1 MGRIIVGFPG
11 VGKSSLK
18 EMGWIDLRSD
28 CFWVDN
34 EDKKIRP
41 EGWYES
47 FCNVAI
53 DLADQGYD
61 VLVPSHEA
69 IRRYLKS
76 KKQSYTVVYPDP
88 SLKEAWIEKL
98 KTRYEENPNW
108 ETLSAYDAVLD
119 HWDDFMKDLS
129 SEESSII
136 IKDMGYSLYDMISD
150 GYEYIKIRKQCIS
163 DSILEIDSP
172 ILDDSPYDS
181 IIEI

>member
-28 CFWVDN
+28 CFWIGD

-53 DLADQGYD
+53 DLSNQGYD

-69 IRRYLKS
+69 IRRYLKFHN
-76 KKQSYTVVYPDP
+76 QAYTVIYPDP
-88 SLKEAWIEKL
+88 CLKEKWTEKL
-98 KTRYEENPNW
+98 KDRYEINPNR
-108 ETLSAYDAVLD
+108 ETLSAYEAVRD

-129 SEESSII
+129 EEESSLV
-136 IKDMGYSLYDMISD
+136 IKDMDYSLRDLITD

-163 DSILEIDSP
+163 DHVVDFDSVL
-172 ILDDSPYDS
+172 LDDGG

>member
-1 MGRIIVGFPG
+1 MSRIIVGFPG

-28 CFWVDN
+28 CFWIGD

-53 DLADQGYD
+53 DLSNQGYD

-76 KKQSYTVVYPDP
+76 HNQAYTVIYPDP
-88 SLKEAWIEKL
+88 RLKEDWIKKL
-98 KTRYEENPNW
+98 KERYESNPNR
-108 ETLSAYDAVLD
+108 ETLSAYEAVRD
-119 HWDDFMKDLS
+119 HWDDFMEDLS
-129 SEESSII
+129 GEESSLV
-136 IKDMGYSLYDMISD
+136 IKNMNYSLHDMID
-150 GYEYIKIRKQCIS
+150 NGYKYIKLCILS
-163 DSILEIDSP
+163 SNLSVD
-172 ILDDSPYDS
+172 
-181 IIEI
+181 